1 METLK
6 KHTEQDNTAESSSPN
21 ETTRNAKMGKIAKFF
36 HDRKTAKAEKAEKE
50 RKDEEAQ
57 RRREMYGVE
66 DIERAY
72 VMAEA
77 EENYRQ
83 KQRAAGRQPLDLML
97 DAVSFEAS
105 EKYKSGELN
114 RAIQKSTNQLYDLLK
129 VHEQRQ
135 MPDRIKGS
143 LQYSLMRAEEK
154 YTENMRDLD
163 RRHYRGEEVEGL
175 AREAKEKYQEE
186 LKEIR
191 SSYGIRIKE
200 AEEKYQ
206 RMKSEY
212 EAKYH
217 EPFERS

>member
-21 ETTRNAKMGKIAKFF
+21 ETTRNTKMGKIAKFF

-83 KQRAAGRQPLDLML
+83 EQQAAGRQPHELML
-97 DAVSFEAS
+97 DVVSFEAS
-105 EKYKSGELN
+105 EEYKSGELS
-114 RAIQKSTNQLYDLLK
+114 RMIQKSLDQLYEWRE

-135 MPDRIKGS
+135 MPELIKNS
-143 LQYSLMRAEEK
+143 QQYNLMRAEENH
-154 YTENMRDLD
+154 TENMRDIY
-163 RRHYRGEEVEGL
+163 RRYRGEERERL
-175 AREAKEKYQEE
+175 AREAEEKYQEE
-186 LKEIR
+186 LKEMQ
-191 SSYGIRIKE
+191 SSYEARVKE
-200 AEEKYQ
+200 AEEIYQ
-206 RMKSEY
+206 RKKSEY